1 MNRVKGILQ
10 NGTTIILEN
19 YDQSNVDDMYFIKA
33 IEATNQRNHR
43 TIAEY
48 FNGLIRSLE
57 TVQQEVREQKV
68 QQLLSQYRD
77 RPVVSEKVRQE
88 RRVQLGQTNHIA
100 SCEGYEEEELNKVLD
115 ELYINGQITPEE
127 MTQVF
132 NLKYL

>member
-33 IEATNQRNHR
+33 IEATNRRNHR

-77 RPVVSEKVRQE
+77 RPVVSEMVRQE
-88 RRVQLGQTNHIA
+88 RREQLGQTNHIA

-127 MTQVF
+127 MNQVF

>member
-33 IEATNQRNHR
+33 IEATNRRNHS

-88 RRVQLGQTNHIA
+88 RREQLGQTNHIA
-100 SCEGYEEEELNKVLD
+100 ACEGYEAEELNKVLD

-127 MTQVF
+127 MTEVF
-132 NLKYL
+132 NLRYL

>member
-19 YDQSNVDDMYFIKA
+19 YDQSDVDDMYFVKA
-33 IEATNQRNHR
+33 IEATNQRNYR

-57 TVQQEVREQKV
+57 TVQLEVREQKV
-68 QQLLSQYRD
+68 QQLISQYRD
-77 RPVVSEKVRQE
+77 RPVASEKVRQE
-88 RRVQLGQTNHIA
+88 RREQLGQTNYIA
-100 SCEGYEEEELNKVLD
+100 ACEGYEEEELNKVLD
-115 ELYINGQITPEE
+115 ELYVNGQITPDE
-127 MTQVF
+127 MTEVF

>member
-1 MNRVKGILQ
+1 MNRVKGILR

-88 RRVQLGQTNHIA
+88 RREQLGQTNHIA
-100 SCEGYEEEELNKVLD
+100 ACEGYEEEELNKVLD

>member
-88 RRVQLGQTNHIA
+88 RREQLGQTNHIA
-100 SCEGYEEEELNKVLD
+100 ACEGYEEEVLNKVLD

-127 MTQVF
+127 MTEVF